1 MTSIATVPGDETL
14 TVRVAPEPPLAER
27 DNTVPVGRIFVCAT
41 AVAPAPCAAD
51 KVSAVAL
58 AIVLIFLFAFPVM
71 WLWNALI
78 PQLFQGPVL
87 GFWQTFGLLVLVRLI
102 LPSSAKTNAK
112 SSN

>member
-1 MTSIATVPGDETL
+1 MKNLATVLG
-14 TVRVAPEPPLAER
+14 VAL
-27 DNTVPVGRIFVCAT
+27 G
-41 AVAPAPCAAD
+41 
-51 KVSAVAL
+51 AVAL

-71 WLWNALI
+71 WLWNALV
-78 PQLFQGPVL
+78 PQLFHGPVL